1 VSGPAALRRSI
12 VAAAVGG
19 LALLAQVPS
28 LDRGVVPLDEGQ
40 LVTIADRLLGGEL
53 LYRDVY
59 TGIFPGIYYLT
70 AALLRVF
77 GEDVLVTRWAAA
89 VVNAAI
95 AVGLWLAGCRAMRPG
110 WALLAPALYVA
121 LVPFA
126 YPALTMFNYS
136 PLAMVC
142 AVWALVFLL
151 RYLETARL
159 SDAAVAGLLLGACGL
174 VKQNFGALASLAVA
188 LGYVAGR
195 AGGAPLAR
203 RSLLGGILP
212 IALCAVAPA
221 LLAGAVLAAAGALPG
236 FLHDTLFSIGE
247 SQMQAFNDPI
257 PPIFGP
263 HPQDDG
269 RFVFA
274 YTPSSL
280 YAYLVLGKTLFGLGM
295 SPGLRSAAI
304 RLAYGGAL
312 ATLLAGVVLLAAEG
326 SQPPERRRATRCVVI
341 FAALMFL
348 GLFPSA
354 IWSHLAYVLAPVLL
368 LFALVVER
376 VAGALERA
384 APAAARGWAVACG
397 AFCAAAL
404 AVGAQISVDLRR
416 WYPEPLGVERG
427 SLHVSKDQRA
437 LLGGAARFLERCAPA
452 GEPVFVAP
460 DMPLVYFLA
469 GRRNPTP
476 YDLIIPGAIDGALI
490 VQRLTDT
497 QTRCIVYNPKM
508 YLQFAAFDELFPE
521 VAAHLAS
528 DYRRET
534 VIAGE
539 STSWWGL
546 VRERKRG
553 S

>member
-1 VSGPAALRRSI
+1 M
-12 VAAAVGG
+12 AVGL
-19 LALLAQVPS
+19 LALLAQVPC
-28 LDRGVVPLDEGQ
+28 LDRGAVPLDEGQ

-70 AALLRVF
+70 AALLGVF
-77 GEDVLVTRWAAA
+77 GQDVLVTRWAAA

-95 AVGLWLAGCRAMRPG
+95 AAGLWLAGSRAMRPA

-159 SDAAVAGLLLGACGL
+159 ADAALVGLALGACGL

-188 LGYVAGR
+188 LGYAWGR
-195 AGGAPLAR
+195 TGGAPVGR

-212 IALCAVAPA
+212 IVLCALAPA
-221 LLAGAVLAAAGALPG
+221 LLVGAALGAAGALSA
-236 FLHDTLFSIGE
+236 FLHDTLLSIGD

-295 SPGLRSAAI
+295 SPELRSAAI

-326 SQPPERRRATRCVVI
+326 SQPAQRRRAARCAVV
-341 FAALMFL
+341 FATLMFL
-348 GLFPSA
+348 GIFPSA

-368 LFALVVER
+368 VFALVVER
-376 VAGALERA
+376 IGGALQRV
-384 APAAARGWAVACG
+384 APAAARGFSLACG
-397 AFCAAAL
+397 VFCAAGL
-404 AVGAQISVDLRR
+404 AVGAHVSVDLRR
-416 WYPEPLGVERG
+416 WYSEPLGVERG
-427 SLHVSKDQRA
+427 SLFVSRDQRA
-437 LLGGAARFLERCAPA
+437 LLGGAARFLKTCAPS

-508 YLQFAAFDELFPE
+508 YLQFASFDELFPE

-534 VIAGE
+534 AIVGE